1 SRGQLEYIWVLDR
14 DDHEGQRIC
23 QELSARYPCQNI
35 HLVTV
40 PPPPANESPKAFKLI
55 EGRKR
60 AQGDVLCVLDDDT
73 MLPEQGL
80 DLVLPF
86 LDQTGVGL
94 AFGLPYYVNFSNIWS
109 AMVAAFVNS
118 HSLLSYIPYTALTEP
133 FTINGMFY
141 VLRSEVLDAIGGFE
155 AIKYMLADD
164 FAIAHLCR
172 THGYRL
178 AQTPLCHA
186 ISTQVRDG
194 RHYRS
199 LLQRWFVVPRES
211 ILYHISRRERF
222 IFYAM
227 AVLPTLFPFFLLLSL
242 LLLPSRSKLC
252 AILLYAGCNLAII
265 DQLNKKYLRRA
276 TPKNKT
282 WLVLAMLF
290 LIPVQIVI
298 ALFSPQ
304 RINWRGNIVRVE
316 RGGNFTY
323 VQRRGQEKPL

>member
-1 SRGQLEYIWVLDR
+1 MKNLQKIGWLSVLLMLTVRIWQYQRVTRFFRRPLPVATASPTLVSIIQPVLSGDSTMPTCLECSLRLKSRSQLEYIWVLDR

-141 VLRSEVLDAIGGFE
+141 VLRSEVLDAMGGFE

-172 THGYRL
+172 THSYRL
-178 AQTPLCHA
+178 AQTPLCHG

-199 LLQRWFVVPRES
+199 L
-211 ILYHISRRERF
+211 
-222 IFYAM
+222 
-227 AVLPTLFPFFLLLSL
+227 
-242 LLLPSRSKLC
+242 
-252 AILLYAGCNLAII
+252 
-265 DQLNKKYLRRA
+265 
-276 TPKNKT
+276 
-282 WLVLAMLF
+282 
-290 LIPVQIVI
+290 
-298 ALFSPQ
+298 
-304 RINWRGNIVRVE
+304 
-316 RGGNFTY
+316 
-323 VQRRGQEKPL
+323 